1 MSERDCLRIVPLGGV
16 GEIGKN
22 MMTIE
27 YGEEMLLI
35 DAGLMFPKNDML
47 GIDIV
52 IPDISYVVE
61 RQEQLRAII
70 LTHGHEDHIGAL
82 PYVLSD
88 VNAPVY
94 GTRLTLGLAE
104 VKLREHHLLDQVE
117 LHTIKP
123 RDVLPLGPFSVEFFH
138 VCHSFPDTVGLAIT
152 TPVGLVVHSGD
163 FKFDPHPVDGQLTD
177 YAKLQELGNRGVL
190 LLLSDSTNTEAPGS
204 TPSEREIGV
213 TFEEVFGEAQGRV
226 IVATFASNIS
236 RVQQVVIAARRH
248 GRRVGFV
255 GRSMV
260 KNSRMASRLG
270 YLDIDPQELLT
281 SEQMNGLPDERVAI
295 VCTGSQGEPT
305 SALVRMARGEHRQ
318 INLRRGDT
326 VILSADPIPGNEEL
340 INRTIDNLFR
350 AGADVHYHLL
360 SHVHVSGHG
369 SQEDQKLM
377 LNLTQPRYFVP
388 IHGEY
393 RHLVLHSRLARGS
406 GIPEE
411 NIFVLESGQSLE
423 VDSSGCFLGKRVAA
437 SRVLVD
443 GLGVGDVGRVV
454 LRDRHHLSRDGFL
467 VAIVVLDMDTGEI
480 LIGPEILSRGFV
492 YMRDSEELMELARE
506 QVWQA
511 LEQVGARSAVSAK
524 IKDTLG
530 EFCYQQTGRR
540 PVILPVVMEI

>member
-177 YAKLQELGNRGVL
+177 YAKLQELGDRGVL
-190 LLLSDSTNTEAPGS
+190 LLLSDSTNTEAPGF
-204 TPSEREIGV
+204 TPSEREIGE

-236 RVQQVVIAARRH
+236 RVQQLIIAARRH

-281 SEQMNGLPDERVAI
+281 SEQMNGLPDDRVAI

-393 RHLVLHSRLARGS
+393 RHLVLHSRLARES

-423 VDSSGCFLGKRVAA
+423 VDSNGCFLGKRVAA

-467 VAIVVLDMDTGEI
+467 VAIVALDMDTGEI
-480 LIGPEILSRGFV
+480 LVGPEILSRGFV

-511 LEQVGARSAVSAK
+511 LEDVGPRSAVSAK
-524 IKDTLG
+524 IKDALG

-540 PVILPVVMEI
+540 PVILPVVMEV

>member
-1 MSERDCLRIVPLGGV
+1 MSERDRLRIVPLGGV

-138 VCHSFPDTVGLAIT
+138 VCHSIPDTVGLAIT

-204 TPSEREIGV
+204 TPSEREIGE
-213 TFEEVFGEAQGRV
+213 TFDEVFGEAQGRV

-236 RVQQVVIAARRH
+236 RVQQVIIAARRH

-393 RHLVLHSRLARGS
+393 RHLVLHSRLARES

-454 LRDRHHLSRDGFL
+454 LRDRHHLSRNGFL

-480 LIGPEILSRGFV
+480 LVGPEILSRGFV
-492 YMRDSEELMELARE
+492 YMRDSEELMELAKE

-511 LEQVGARSAVSAK
+511 LEHVGPRSAVSAK
-524 IKDTLG
+524 IKDALG

-540 PVILPVVMEI
+540 PVILPVVMEV

>member
-138 VCHSFPDTVGLAIT
+138 VCHSIPDTVGLAIT

-177 YAKLQELGNRGVL
+177 YARLQELGNRGVL
-190 LLLSDSTNTEAPGS
+190 LLLSDSTNTESPGL
-204 TPSEREIGV
+204 TPSEREIGE

-236 RVQQVVIAARRH
+236 RVQQVIIAARRH

-423 VDSSGCFLGKRVAA
+423 VDSSGCSLGKRVAA

-480 LIGPEILSRGFV
+480 LVGPEILSRGFV

-511 LEQVGARSAVSAK
+511 LEHVGPRSAVSAK
-524 IKDTLG
+524 IKDALG

-540 PVILPVVMEI
+540 PVILPVVMEL